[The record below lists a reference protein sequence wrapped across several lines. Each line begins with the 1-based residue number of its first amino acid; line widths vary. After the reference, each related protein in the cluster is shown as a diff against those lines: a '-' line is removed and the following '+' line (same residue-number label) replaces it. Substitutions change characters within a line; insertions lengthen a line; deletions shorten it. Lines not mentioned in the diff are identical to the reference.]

1 MYIDISKLLN
11 YSLDEI
17 IFEDKIT
24 IDPSYLKTTEI
35 RSLSEIKIEGSFR
48 REVDD
53 LISLEMSIN
62 GIMILPC
69 SVSLEDVK
77 HPFDIEIYEVLD
89 EEINGEY
96 LKIEKNSVDIFKLI
110 WQNILL
116 EVPLKVISPNL
127 NRDNIKGDGWTL
139 KEEN

>member
-116 EVPLKVISPNL
+116 EVQLKVISPNL
-127 NRDNIKGDGWTL
+127 NRDNIKGDGCT
-139 KEEN
+139 